1 VPNADVAAVSLTA
14 EVRSFLDQ
22 PHFASLASVGESG
35 APNQAVIWY
44 RVQEDG
50 RILINSREGR
60 KWPAN
65 LKRDPRCTLAVF
77 WGEDPNRWVG
87 LTCLVDEVVT
97 DVDRARDDIVE
108 MSRRYDDWS
117 AENEAIFRSQPR
129 VTFLLR
135 IVRVHDHLSDD

>member
-1 VPNADVAAVSLTA
+1 VPNTEVAAALTA
-14 EVRSFLDQ
+14 EVRSFLDE

-44 RVQEDG
+44 RLQDDG
-50 RILINSREGR
+50 RILVNSREGR

-87 LTCLVDEVVT
+87 LTCQVDEVVT
-97 DVDRARDDIVE
+97 DVERARDDIVA

-117 AENEAIFRSQPR
+117 AGSEATFRSQPR
-129 VTFLLR
+129 VSFLLR
-135 IVRVHDHLSDD
+135 ILRVHDHLSDD